1 MKNRNNE
8 YKLWQLSRVFDYT
21 TFFFNIRHHISD
33 FSSQFPWKFMKYNC
47 RSNALHAAKKSS
59 LLSQLCTCRFSRVE
73 KSASHRLPR
82 ASSSRRTSPRDRS
95 VGRSMSSRCVSR
107 GKILRDTAITDEPT
121 HTVCDSDKQDSI
133 GTGRDRTGQDRL
145 SLGIR
150 TVNPGFYSPGIE
162 VYSVLSR
169 PRPCAPYPFAYV
181 CLSYVQPSCGKTFA
195 YLRSSTRCWS
205 ARVRGAQESLP
216 LRPPSFPPP
225 FAAISCPLDRRRFLG
240 SVRHPPPLCPRNE
253 IFVKNA
259 RFILTSSPPDR
270 SLHPSLPFPSG
281 LLRPVEY

>member
-1 MKNRNNE
+1 MLRTRPRNRHCYRNFA
-8 YKLWQLSRVFDYT
+8 RV
-21 TFFFNIRHHISD
+21 D
-33 FSSQFPWKFMKYNC
+33 FRAQRN
-47 RSNALHAAKKSS
+47 R
-59 LLSQLCTCRFSRVE
+59 RVTVVIPPYE
-73 KSASHRLPR
+73 SE
-82 ASSSRRTSPRDRS
+82 RS

-121 HTVCDSDKQDSI
+121 HTVCDSDKQDGI

-195 YLRSSTRCWS
+195 YLRSSTRCWP

-216 LRPPSFPPP
+216 LFPLPRPPPSLSRP
-225 FAAISCPLDRRRFLG
+225 
-240 SVRHPPPLCPRNE
+240 
-253 IFVKNA
+253 
-259 RFILTSSPPDR
+259 R
-270 SLHPSLPFPSG
+270 SLPSLV
-281 LLRPVEY
+281 R